1 MNDIEIGAVVRV
13 HGEGGTHDI
22 GKVVW
27 VEPATMDPVA
37 MKRRRFW
44 YIEFPELNPTLKGE
58 VKRRYI
64 KAPVEA
70 SVVIARKRV
79 DEGKLSFV
87 PFQYPPEYFL
97 DDEELQKSLS
107 KAGLIRKSRRKLP
120 VWKAKRD
127 SLYEL
132 IRPLIGDAGK
142 SRRQASDSCGIQERL
157 IEQGRA
163 TVELAKRAS
172 QLGHKN
178 ADLVTFAFRKYLLNG
193 STKNALLPNFFHCGK
208 PGTEK
213 YCKTKTGAPKAPGKP
228 VGYIQKES
236 DRKKLRLGWKTH
248 KKHGVSDEDAYV
260 ATMKDHY
267 AESIVWE
274 SPTKAVVKL
283 LPKHMRPTKAEFRF
297 HGPKGHPELASERIK
312 LGENKFNRT
321 ERGLVGTTRDRIYA
335 IGQLGV
341 IDATSEDQRP
351 VSRASKL
358 LRLPTSW
365 RTMIVDAGINYI
377 FGVHRGFEKGGTIPG
392 LLAMLH
398 ASEDKVEW
406 ASRHLGRVLEPGE
419 WHSIVFK
426 RVRGD
431 NGDLKSETG
440 IATLASAEIGLEMT
454 RSYAAEHKIV
464 ETTHKIIHRTADHKV
479 AASTQG
485 QALERGEREDEPCV
499 NMMESWPGVLDAILR
514 HNNEDPVP
522 ELLTLEMRQ
531 AGVGATRREILE
543 YMIAN
548 GYVASAPYE
557 LSLFRAQ
564 CLPKLTG
571 TIKGDGIHLHDPRYT
586 NKGDGIHLHDPR
598 HPKKKRYVP
607 HLVYWAPWLHE
618 TGLTVKGGKSPIPVA
633 VHLDP
638 SFPSELWIN
647 IGGLKSLPLRHHD
660 PEMNEVTL
668 ADWLYIT
675 DNDDLIEFLNRGDRE
690 SSDASRLASQAAV
703 NSEALKAKRQ
713 EEAVQGKR
721 APRNANSANKR
732 KNLLAEQEAAQLEKL
747 GLAPPM
753 DEDGSSDASDLNFS
767 GIDLGF
773 DQLAD
778 ESSENLMA
786 SLRKEIANAG

>member
-1 MNDIEIGAVVRV
+1 MNDVEIGAMVRV
-13 HGEGGTHDI
+13 HGEGRTHDI

-27 VEPATMDPVA
+27 VERVTTDPES
-37 MKRRRFW
+37 MKRQRFW
-44 YIEFPELNPTLKGE
+44 YIEFPELNPTLEGE

-70 SVVIARKRV
+70 SVAIARKRV

-87 PFQYPPEYFL
+87 PFQYPPEYYL

-107 KAGLIRKSRRKLP
+107 VAGLTRKSRRKLP

-132 IRPLIGDAGK
+132 IRPLIGDEGK
-142 SRRQASDSCGIQERL
+142 PGKHASGKCGIQERL

-163 TVELAKRAS
+163 TAELGKRAS
-172 QLGHKN
+172 KLGHKN

-213 YCKTKTGAPKAPGKP
+213 YCAKKTGAPNKPGIP
-228 VGYIQKES
+228 GYIQKES
-236 DRKKLRLGWKTH
+236 DRRKLRLGWKTH
-248 KKHGVSDEDAYV
+248 KVNGASDEEAYL
-260 ATMKDHY
+260 ATMRDHY
-267 AESIVWE
+267 PESIVWH
-274 SPTKAVVKL
+274 SPTEVVINL
-283 LPKHMRPTKAEFRF
+283 VPKNMRPTLGEFRT
-297 HGPKGHPELASERIK
+297 HGPKGHPELASGRIK

-321 ERGLVGTTRDRIYA
+321 ERGLIGTTRDRIYA

-406 ASRHLGRVLEPGE
+406 AARNLGRALKPGE

-440 IATLASAEIGLEMT
+440 IATLTSAEIGLEIT

-485 QALERGEREDEPCV
+485 QALERGERADEPCV

-514 HNNEDPVP
+514 HNNEAPVP

-543 YMIAN
+543 YMMAN

-571 TIKGDGIHLHDPRYT
+571 TIKGDGIHLFDPRCP
-586 NKGDGIHLHDPR
+586 N
-598 HPKKKRYVP
+598 KKRYVP

-618 TGLTVKGGKSPIPVA
+618 TGLTVKGGKSPIPVP

-675 DNDDLIEFLNRGDRE
+675 DNDSLIEFLNRGDRE

-713 EEAVQGKR
+713 EEAAQGKR
-721 APRNANSANKR
+721 ASRSASSANKR

-747 GLAPPM
+747 GLAPPLS
-753 DEDGSSDASDLNFS
+753 DGDASDASDPDFA
-767 GIDLGF
+767 GIDMGF
-773 DQLAD
+773 DQGED
-778 ESSENLMA
+778 ESGESLMA
-786 SLRKEIANAG
+786 SLRKEIANAA

>member
-1 MNDIEIGAVVRV
+1 MNNIEIGAMVRV

-27 VEPATMDPVA
+27 VERATTDPESI
-37 MKRRRFW
+37 KRQRFW

-70 SVVIARKRV
+70 SVVIARARV

-87 PFQYPPEYFL
+87 PVQYPAEYFL
-97 DDEELQKSLS
+97 DDEELQKTVSN
-107 KAGLIRKSRRKLP
+107 AGLIRKSRRKLSA
-120 VWKAKRD
+120 WKAKRD

-132 IRPLIGDAGK
+132 IRPLIGDEGELRK
-142 SRRQASDSCGIQERL
+142 QASGKCSIQERL
-157 IEQGRA
+157 IEQGQA
-163 TVELAKRAS
+163 AVELAKRAAE
-172 QLGHKN
+172 LGHKN
-178 ADLVTFAFRKYLLNG
+178 ADLVTFAFRKFLLNG

-213 YCKTKTGAPKAPGKP
+213 YCMTKTGAPNAPGKP
-228 VGYIQKES
+228 EGYIQKES
-236 DRKKLRLGWKTH
+236 DRKKLKLGWKRH
-248 KKHGVSDEDAYV
+248 KKVGVSDEEAYT
-260 ATMKDHY
+260 ATMTDYY
-267 AESIVWE
+267 AESIVWV

-283 LPKHMRPTKAEFRF
+283 LPKHMRPTKGEFRF

-406 ASRHLGRVLEPGE
+406 AARHLGRVLKPGE

-440 IATLASAEIGLEMT
+440 IATLTSAEIGLEMT

-479 AASTQG
+479 AGSTQG

-543 YMIAN
+543 FMVAN

-571 TIKGDGIHLHDPRYT
+571 AIKGDGIHLFDPRCP
-586 NKGDGIHLHDPR
+586 N
-598 HPKKKRYVP
+598 KKRYVP

-618 TGLTVKGGKSPIPVA
+618 TGLTVKGGKSPVYVP

-647 IGGLKSLPLRHHD
+647 IDGLKSLPLRHHD

-675 DNDDLIEFLNRGDRE
+675 DNDSLIEFLNRGDRE

-713 EEAVQGKR
+713 EEAAQGKR
-721 APRNANSANKR
+721 ASRGASSAKKR
-732 KNLLAEQEAAQLEKL
+732 KNLLVEQEAAQLEKL
-747 GLAPPM
+747 GLAPPLS
-753 DEDGSSDASDLNFS
+753 DGDSSVASDSDFA
-767 GIDLGF
+767 GIDMGF
-773 DQLAD
+773 EQGED

-786 SLRKEIANAG
+786 SLRRDIASAD